1 MLFPSSVILVKLHI
15 PLCLSFIISKNE
27 DDNSIL
33 LIELLWE
40 LHESSLT
47 TSYIIEMQYALVTA
61 IVIIIIIMSVKD
73 YFHLI
78 QLKLVGSRLLH

>member
-47 TSYIIEMQYALVTA
+47 TFYIVEMQYALVTA
-61 IVIIIIIMSVKD
+61 IVIIIIMSIKD